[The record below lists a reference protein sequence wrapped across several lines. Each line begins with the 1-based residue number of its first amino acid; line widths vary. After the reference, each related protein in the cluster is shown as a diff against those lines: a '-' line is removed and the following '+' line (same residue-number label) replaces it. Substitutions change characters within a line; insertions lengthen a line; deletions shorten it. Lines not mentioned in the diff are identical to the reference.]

1 MLFEIYIWIACFISI
16 YVCVFWLIVL
26 GYGYRKKNKVMKE
39 FPLVSFG
46 VPVFNEAGTI
56 IATLESLLGLDY
68 PNIEIIIVNDGSSDD
83 TKKIVSEFIRLRK
96 LKNVFLI
103 NQKNSGKGATLNT
116 AIRKA
121 SGKYFAVFDAD
132 CVADKDALKL
142 MIPCFS
148 DSVGAVIAG
157 INLRKP
163 KSVIAKMQRIEYV
176 SASFMRSLMSN
187 IGTLHITHG
196 ALSVF
201 DVEIL
206 RKVGGFDEDN
216 LTEDFEVAMRL
227 RSKGFQIKFCEGVF
241 TETKVPES
249 FKSLWRQRVRWFR
262 GFMRNNIKYR
272 SFILNKKYGLLGRF
286 QIPLELLMLAL
297 VFVSM
302 SLMAYHIWN
311 YIGNAVFR
319 LVNLGWDSFIF
330 SFDFDGILYGFNFKI
345 FFPIA
350 VTFALGL
357 YLYIMAHKYLG
368 QKWKFYF
375 PTIIYL
381 FLYPMIRSLQWFA
394 ALMLEIFGA
403 RKRWR

>member
-1 MLFEIYIWIACFISI
+1 
-16 YVCVFWLIVL
+16 
-26 GYGYRKKNKVMKE
+26 
-39 FPLVSFG
+39 
-46 VPVFNEAGTI
+46 
-56 IATLESLLGLDY
+56 
-68 PNIEIIIVNDGSSDD
+68 
-83 TKKIVSEFIRLRK
+83 
-96 LKNVFLI
+96 
-103 NQKNSGKGATLNT
+103 
-116 AIRKA
+116 
-121 SGKYFAVFDAD
+121 
-132 CVADKDALKL
+132 